1 MRKLMIKNT
10 IKWNKQI
17 YYAAIDMLPNSSDNN
32 NNWLVLWASLKTHS
46 SSAMSFF
53 LHTLSENSRRVLLPL
68 MMEHCLFS
76 SGFAIC
82 LLLLLPLCNKFL
94 P

>member
-32 NNWLVLWASLKTHS
+32 KWLVLRASLKTHS

-53 LHTLSENSRRVLLPL
+53 CTLYVKIQGEYPYLS
-68 MMEHCLFS
+68 
-76 SGFAIC
+76 
-82 LLLLLPLCNKFL
+82 
-94 P
+94 

>member
-32 NNWLVLWASLKTHS
+32 NWLVLWASLKTHS

-53 LHTLSENSRRVLLPL
+53 CTL
-68 MMEHCLFS
+68 
-76 SGFAIC
+76 
-82 LLLLLPLCNKFL
+82 
-94 P
+94 